1 MQRNKEFYIKW
12 IIGTAAGLLLILS
25 ALILHHQNNEIEELK
40 DELYLKKQNEQRA
53 TDYYEST
60 LNLKTIQSEFNTLKE
75 YSVQK
80 NCKINMNHKYN
91 YTSEGRL
98 GLKHEITLAG
108 SGQLKYDINVRFD
121 TAIISTL
128 DNGKTIKIQL
138 ERPYVDEES
147 IKLVENSLI
156 MREQTYNFWSNKQDG
171 TQAQKFFM
179 DSFVESGR
187 ENIKDL
193 YSTKDK
199 RNYINKVAEAEVQA
213 LIRTFNLNNCNIIVE
228 VLE

>member
-1 MQRNKEFYIKW
+1 
-12 IIGTAAGLLLILS
+12 
-25 ALILHHQNNEIEELK
+25 
-40 DELYLKKQNEQRA
+40 
-53 TDYYEST
+53 
-60 LNLKTIQSEFNTLKE
+60 
-75 YSVQK
+75 
-80 NCKINMNHKYN
+80 MNHKYN
-91 YTSEGRL
+91 YTSDGVL

-108 SGQLKYDINVRFD
+108 SGQIKYDINVRFD
-121 TAIISTL
+121 TAIISTS

-147 IKLVENSLI
+147 IKLVENSLV
-156 MREQTYNFWSNKQDG
+156 MREQNYNFWSNKQDG
-171 TQAQKFFM
+171 AQAQKFFM

-213 LIRTFNLNNCNIIVE
+213 LIRTFNLNNCNVIVE